1 MHSELDEILTRVKAL
16 DIGEM
21 NQPHIRAHLKWEA
34 GQMITHLKPDDLT
47 DLELSALIAV
57 LHAAHAR
64 ILGGPSDSR
73 PTFTLIPGEEPP
85 VLSQSAG

>member
-1 MHSELDEILTRVKAL
+1 MTSELNEIITRVKAL

-34 GQMITHLKPDDLT
+34 SQMITHLTPDDLT

-64 ILGGPSDSR
+64 ILGGPSSSR
-73 PTFTLIPGEEPP
+73 PTLTIVPSEE
-85 VLSQSAG
+85 SAELCESVG